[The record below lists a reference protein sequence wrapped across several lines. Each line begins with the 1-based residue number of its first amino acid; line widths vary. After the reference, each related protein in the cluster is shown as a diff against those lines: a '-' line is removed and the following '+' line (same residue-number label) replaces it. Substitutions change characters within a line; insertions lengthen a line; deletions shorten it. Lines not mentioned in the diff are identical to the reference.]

1 MQGHPSGR
9 DVARLHM
16 LVRRM
21 TTALLGQE
29 GEDDSFPGF
38 RESLVLAFE
47 ELCAQV
53 GTNRRWGMG
62 SAALGC
68 IANAWVACAS

>member
-1 MQGHPSGR
+1 MWVQGHASGR

-29 GEDDSFPGF
+29 AEDDSFLGF

-53 GTNRRWGMG
+53 GK
-62 SAALGC
+62 
-68 IANAWVACAS
+68 